1 MTRSTGPSFRVHFRR
16 RREGRTNFAKR
27 LALVKS
33 GKTRM
38 VVRRSNRGVVVQFV
52 DFDPKGDRTLLTVTG
67 THLAKVY
74 KWPSRRNV
82 WTAYLAGLMAG
93 TLAKKK
99 GVKEFVLDMGMYVPS
114 KGSVL
119 FAAQKG
125 AADAGLGTR
134 FDKEKM
140 PEAKLSNPPDKY
152 KGAFEDVKKRITTG

>member
-1 MTRSTGPSFRVHFRR
+1 MTRADGPSFNVHFRR
-16 RREGRTNFAKR
+16 RREGKTNFAKR

-38 VVRRSNRGVVVQFV
+38 VVRRSNKNIVVQFV
-52 DFDPKGDRTLLTVTG
+52 DFDPKGDKTLLTVSG
-67 THLAKVY
+67 THLAKLY
-74 KWPSRRNV
+74 KWPSKRNV

-93 TLAKKK
+93 KMAKKK

-114 KGSVL
+114 KGSVV

-125 AADAGLGTR
+125 AADAGLGTL

-140 PEAKLSNPPDKY
+140 PESKLSNPPDKY
-152 KGAFEDVKKRITTG
+152 KGMFNEVKGKIGAG